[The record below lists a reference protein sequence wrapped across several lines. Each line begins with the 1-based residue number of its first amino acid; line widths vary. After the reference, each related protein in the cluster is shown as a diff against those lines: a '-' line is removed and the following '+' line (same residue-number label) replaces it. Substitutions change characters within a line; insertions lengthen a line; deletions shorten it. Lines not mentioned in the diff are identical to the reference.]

1 MDFLQL
7 NFRIYLR
14 RSGLGGISYV
24 FSSYFNFGGENGRNN
39 WSFYRYYWRHGQR
52 RGHAN
57 AWTSST
63 YKAMHDHNPQNQNQN
78 QNHEPRTTNTT
89 KPYLHKRGN
98 RASIHPDE
106 LFGWCRWCNI
116 VPQDN
121 DFHAPILAAI
131 RIA

>member
-14 RSGLGGISYV
+14 RSGLGRISYV

-39 WSFYRYYWRHGQR
+39 WSFYRYYWRHGCR
-52 RGHAN
+52 YVDMPMRGLQVR
-57 AWTSST
+57 TKQCMIT
-63 YKAMHDHNPQNQNQN
+63 TTRTK
-78 QNHEPRTTNTT
+78 TTNTT

-98 RASIHPDE
+98 RASIHLDE
-106 LFGWCRWCNI
+106 LLDWRRWCNI

-121 DFHAPILAAI
+121 DFHAAILAAI
-131 RIA
+131 RIT